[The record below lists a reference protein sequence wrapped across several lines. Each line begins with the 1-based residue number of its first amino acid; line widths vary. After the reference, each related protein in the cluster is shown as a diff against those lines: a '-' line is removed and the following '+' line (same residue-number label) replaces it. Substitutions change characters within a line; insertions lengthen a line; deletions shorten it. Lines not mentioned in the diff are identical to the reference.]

1 MKSTTNLRDLNKR
14 LDTWRN
20 RGLTPWLAWT
30 AGGILGVVSGINQW
44 PPCLELGNVIA
55 LSVFG
60 TSTLIFFTIRRAVIT
75 KLERIIKKRRQ
86 QVV

>member
-1 MKSTTNLRDLNKR
+1 MKSTIDLHDLNKR

-20 RGLTPWLAWT
+20 RGLTPWLTWT
-30 AGGILGVVSGINQW
+30 AGGILGVVSAINQW
-44 PPCLELGNVIA
+44 PPCLELGNIIA

-60 TSTLIFFTIRRAVIT
+60 TSTLIFFTIRRAAIK
-75 KLERIIKKRRQ
+75 KLERKIKGTRQ